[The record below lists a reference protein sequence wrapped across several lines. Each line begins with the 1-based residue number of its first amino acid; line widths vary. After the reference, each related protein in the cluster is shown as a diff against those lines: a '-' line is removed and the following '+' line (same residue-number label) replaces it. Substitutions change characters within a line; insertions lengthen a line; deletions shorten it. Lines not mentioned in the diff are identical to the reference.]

1 MNNPLVSILILNWNG
16 INWLE
21 ECIVSV
27 MQTSYQPIEIVVV
40 DNAST
45 DKSVEMVE
53 TKYKGVVVVK
63 NPENYGYAKGN
74 NIGFKHVKGKYVVTL
89 NNDMVVDKHWLDEP
103 IGYLE
108 KYPELGIAGCRQM
121 KYFDRVVIDGL
132 YHYLMKS
139 LIFLPIGINAKYDE
153 NNPLFSK
160 PGYVFGATGGSAI
173 YRKEALDKIGG
184 FEESFFAYHEDG
196 DLAMRFLTNGWKCVY
211 APTAIVYH
219 RGSASFVAESP
230 KSVYYLERN
239 RIWFIYKNW
248 PMSLIIRFLPWAIKD
263 EVGNCWNRVV
273 HQINF
278 MVYFKAKLDAVNGL
292 SKFSIQRKEAI
303 QRYRK
308 QRKYFFKLYKAIKI
322 PLPDD
327 DKY

>member
-21 ECIVSV
+21 ECIASV

-53 TKYKGVVVVK
+53 TKYKEVVVVK

-74 NIGFKHVKGKYVVTL
+74 NIGFKQVKGKYVVTL

-103 IGYLE
+103 IVYLE

-121 KYFDRVVIDGL
+121 KYSDRAVIDGL
-132 YHYLMKS
+132 YHYLLKS
-139 LIFLPIGINAKYDE
+139 LIFLPIGINTKYDE
-153 NNPLFSK
+153 NNQLFSK

-211 APTAIVYH
+211 APNAIVYH

-248 PMSLIIRFLPWAIKD
+248 PMSLIIRFLPWALKD
-263 EVGNCWNRVV
+263 ELGNCWNRVV

-278 MVYFKAKLDAVNGL
+278 MVYFKAKLDAVKGL

-327 DKY
+327 DK